1 ESTLDHRV
9 LRATKNRFGSV
20 DEIGVFRMTE
30 TGLDPVQNPSE
41 LFLGDR
47 LNHASGSAITA
58 LLEGTRPVLI
68 EVQALAAKAGFGTPQ
83 RVATGYDGRR
93 LALLLAVLDK
103 RAGLSFA
110 QLDVFLNVVGGVR
123 LQEPAGDLAVAA
135 ALASSIYGRALPNDG
150 GELKQFRWV
159 AGKPML
165 LHSLQAFMARADVVS
180 VVCVLP
186 QSHAADPPPWIFQCD
201 VDRLMISLGGR
212 TRQESVANGIDDLPD
227 EA

>member
-83 RVATGYDGRR
+83 RVATGFDGRR

-103 RAGLSFA
+103 RAGASFA
-110 QLDVFLNVVGGVR
+110 QLDVFINVVGGLR
-123 LQEPAGDLAVAA
+123 LTGPSGDLAVAA
-135 ALASSIYGRALPNDG
+135 ALGSSLYDRPLPRDGIYVGELGLG
-150 GELKQFRWV
+150 GEIRSVSQTERRLSE
-159 AGKPML
+159 AANLG
-165 LHSLQAFMARADVVS
+165 LQRAFVS
-180 VVCVLP
+180 ASGAPRRVP
-186 QSHAADPPPWIFQCD
+186 K
-201 VDRLMISLGGR
+201 
-212 TRQESVANGIDDLPD
+212 GIDVIPVSTVTDLFR
-227 EA
+227 